1 MCASSWCV
9 GGGGLQLDGLVIDSE
24 ARFMLTTSVVH
35 KGLQRKLLNPLA
47 RGGYALKK
55 LLPIAID
62 LLDRTASSWT
72 PPDISPASPA
82 YLQVRTTRHTQH
94 THTHTR
100 HIKRE
105 G

>member
-1 MCASSWCV
+1 
-9 GGGGLQLDGLVIDSE
+9 
-24 ARFMLTTSVVH
+24 MLTTSVVH

-82 YLQVRTTRHTQH
+82 YLQVRTTRHTH
-94 THTHTR
+94 NTHGTSD
-100 HIKRE
+100 E
-105 G
+105 GADRLTAFVCVMLL

>member
-1 MCASSWCV
+1 
-9 GGGGLQLDGLVIDSE
+9 
-24 ARFMLTTSVVH
+24 MLTTSVVH

-82 YLQVRTTRHTQH
+82 YLQVRTTQY
-94 THTHTR
+94 THTR
-100 HIKRE
+100 ARAHTTHQTR
-105 G
+105 GLTDWLSSVRV